1 MTSSLPEQ
9 AASAT
14 GGRRNDGPAD
24 ANKATANRAAID
36 SASLISTA
44 LPFRRDLCRHV
55 SDRRWQVNG
64 EGQTLASCNKGS
76 IDGLT
81 PLDFVWFPTANTAI
95 NPSNPTQRL
104 RRSTARRKA
113 RPRAPPPRAVAPT
126 PGKRCPGY
134 GHVSNGGST
143 STGGGGSG

>member
-14 GGRRNDGPAD
+14 GGRRYDGPAD
-24 ANKATANRAAID
+24 ATKTTAKKAALDNAC
-36 SASLISTA
+36 LISPA
-44 LPFRRDLCRHV
+44 LPLGRGFCRHG
-55 SDRRWQVNG
+55 SHPR
-64 EGQTLASCNKGS
+64 GQGQRGGPALASCNKGS